1 MEDAIRAVAG
11 EFRFQGELR
20 RISEIVSGHI
30 NRTYRLDYALPEG
43 GQRAYILQRI
53 NTYAFKRPDEMMDNV
68 VQVTRHLRM
77 AMAARGKDPRNR
89 VLKCVQTHS
98 GGVLYRDPEGQ
109 CWRAYDFIENAVP
122 CGGPATPVQFIEV
135 GRAFGQFQKMLS
147 DFPIGRLHDT
157 IPDFHDTR
165 KRYQAFEAS
174 VAKARAD
181 HNGRAGEVEAEI
193 AFFRA
198 RAEAMGRIVDM
209 IGTGEIPLRV
219 THNDTKC
226 NNVMLDADT
235 GEALCVIDLD
245 TVMAGSALYDF
256 GDAIR
261 FGASTAAEDEA
272 DLSRVALDMNMFA
285 SFARGFLGETA
296 EILTPCEVEN
306 LPLGAM
312 VMTYEV
318 ALRFLKDYLDGDVY
332 FRIHYPGHNL
342 VRARTQMR
350 LLESM
355 EENRE
360 GMNAIVNELAR
371 NLGR

>member
-1 MEDAIRAVAG
+1 
-11 EFRFQGELR
+11 
-20 RISEIVSGHI
+20 
-30 NRTYRLDYALPEG
+30 
-43 GQRAYILQRI
+43 
-53 NTYAFKRPDEMMDNV
+53 
-68 VQVTRHLRM
+68 
-77 AMAARGKDPRNR
+77 
-89 VLKCVQTHS
+89 
-98 GGVLYRDPEGQ
+98 
-109 CWRAYDFIENAVP
+109 
-122 CGGPATPVQFIEV
+122 
-135 GRAFGQFQKMLS
+135 
-147 DFPIGRLHDT
+147 
-157 IPDFHDTR
+157 
-165 KRYQAFEAS
+165 
-174 VAKARAD
+174 
-181 HNGRAGEVEAEI
+181 
-193 AFFRA
+193 
-198 RAEAMGRIVDM
+198 MGRIVDM

-296 EILTPCEVEN
+296 EILTPGEVEN

-360 GMNAIVNELAR
+360 EMNAIVNELAR